1 MVCIRCGSADEHGNA
16 YCRRCGEWMG
26 AYPGAGA
33 RGAGRPEDQLK
44 LMAIF
49 NGMSAA
55 FALFSAIALYATYLG
70 TAEAKWSI
78 YVAGA
83 FSVIITVHQSIACS
97 FAIQQLMR
105 LRRGRTES
113 RRDDASEQKAI
124 GGVRLSERID
134 VGSVTEGTTEL
145 LVDARRAGA
154 SRTTN
159 EL

>member
-1 MVCIRCGSADEHGNA
+1 
-16 YCRRCGEWMG
+16 MG
-26 AYPGAGA
+26 ARPGAGA
-33 RGAGRPEDQLK
+33 RGAGRPEDQLT

-70 TAEAKWSI
+70 TPEAKWSI

-83 FSVIITVHQSIACS
+83 FCIIITVHQSISCS
-97 FAIQQLMR
+97 FAVRQLMR
-105 LRRGRTES
+105 LRRGRVDS
-113 RRDDASEQKAI
+113 RREDAPAPLAI
-124 GGVRLSERID
+124 EGVRPSQRIE

-145 LVDARRAGA
+145 LVESRP
-154 SRTTN
+154 RTTN